1 MRERIIRLLEDTA
14 SWLRYMHPLE
24 ACELL
29 EAARYLKSESADRLA
44 LAAHWAEHD

>member
-1 MRERIIRLLEDTA
+1 MRERIIKLLEDTA
-14 SWLRYMHPLE
+14 NVISRILPLT

-29 EAARYLKSESADRLA
+29 EAARYLRSEGTA